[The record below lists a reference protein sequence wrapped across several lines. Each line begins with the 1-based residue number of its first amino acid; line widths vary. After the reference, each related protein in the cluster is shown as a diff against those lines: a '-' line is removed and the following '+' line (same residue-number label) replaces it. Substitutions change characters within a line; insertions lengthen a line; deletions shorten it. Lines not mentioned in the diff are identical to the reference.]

1 MRISDWSSDVCSSD
15 LIGRTALLASSA
27 ALARR
32 HIGRRAWFAAPRQ
45 GGAPRARISA
55 QGPRRPDQ
63 RLMSLPILPTPVVA
77 AAVAVMI
84 GLGVWPLARHEWKE
98 ALLAEAHGHL
108 RTEVSDVPIHAAH
121 AGPTG

>member
-1 MRISDWSSDVCSSD
+1 MG
-15 LIGRTALLASSA
+15 LTALLASSA

-63 RLMSLPILPTPVVA
+63 RLMRLPILPTLVVA

-84 GLGVWPLARHEWKE
+84 GLGFWQLRSEERSVGKE
-98 ALLAEAHGHL
+98 C
-108 RTEVSDVPIHAAH
+108 VSTCRSRWSPYH
-121 AGPTG
+121 

>member
-63 RLMSLPILPTPVVA
+63 RLMRLPILPTLVVA

-84 GLGVWPLARHEWKE
+84 GLGFWQLERKAWKE
-98 ALLAEAHGHL
+98 IGRAHVCTPVTNAKIVCRLLLEKN
-108 RTEVSDVPIHAAH
+108 TI
-121 AGPTG
+121 